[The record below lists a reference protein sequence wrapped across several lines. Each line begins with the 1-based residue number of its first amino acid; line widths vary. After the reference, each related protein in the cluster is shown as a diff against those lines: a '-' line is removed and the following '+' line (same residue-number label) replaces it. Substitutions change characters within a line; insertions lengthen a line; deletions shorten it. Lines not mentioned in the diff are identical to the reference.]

1 MNRDIISRKRKYE
14 PLDLSWDDR
23 LDQILERRWSFGTCV
38 GVGAAGI
45 VAVGAMIFVG
55 NIVLGLN

>member
-23 LDQILERRWSFGTCV
+23 LDLMFERRWTFGTWCLAIALSALAIAV
-38 GVGAAGI
+38 LWFLGI
-45 VAVGAMIFVG
+45 GL
-55 NIVLGLN
+55 LGLN